1 MKTRDEAIR
10 DLADSAAGQCEDLAN
25 KLTAV
30 IDGEDDGGETELEGL
45 CGIAKDRDGRS
56 CLIFAEHDP
65 SQSPRTI
72 VYVDSILA
80 LAKLLNGEVP
90 VKYDPAG

>member
-10 DLADSAAGQCEDLAN
+10 DLADQSYDQCNALAN

-30 IDGEDDGGETELEGL
+30 IDGEDDDGETELEGL
-45 CGIAKDRDGRS
+45 CGITKDSKGRA

-65 SQSPRTI
+65 SQSPRTV
-72 VYVDSILA
+72 VYVDAILA
-80 LAKLLNGEVP
+80 LAKLLNGEVQ
-90 VKYDPAG
+90 VQYE

>member
-1 MKTRDEAIR
+1 MKSRDEAIR
-10 DLADSAAGQCEDLAN
+10 DIADRAADQCEALAN

-30 IDGEDDGGETELEGL
+30 IDGEDDDGETEIEGL
-45 CGIAKDRDGRS
+45 CGIGRDSGGRS

-72 VYVDSILA
+72 VYVDAILG
-80 LAKLLNGEVP
+80 LAKLLNGEVQ
-90 VKYDPAG
+90 VQYE